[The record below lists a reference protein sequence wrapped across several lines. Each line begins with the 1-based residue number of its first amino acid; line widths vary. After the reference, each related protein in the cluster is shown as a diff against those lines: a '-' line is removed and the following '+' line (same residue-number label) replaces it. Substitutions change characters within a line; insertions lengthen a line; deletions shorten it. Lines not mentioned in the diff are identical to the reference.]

1 MMTADRPTESIVDDY
16 EMRSVSRGNRGMG
29 GADVAALQEQLT
41 EIHHHVHPSPID

>member
-16 EMRSVSRGNRGMG
+16 ETRSISRGNRGMG

-41 EIHHHVHPSPID
+41 EIFHHVHPSRIN